1 MADSTRRSGR
11 ATKGQHR
18 GLEDAEAAPPKK
30 ATSKGKKGGKIDP
43 SPPPEEEDDGDAIIR
58 CICGCTTEDEDD
70 DRKMICCEKCE
81 AWQHNECMEVSENDD
96 ELPEKYFC
104 EQCRPRDHKALLA
117 KVGRGQKPW
126 EERAREREREEE
138 ERKARK
144 GKGKKGRKGRASA
157 AKKEEVETNG
167 APGVGGDTVM
177 TEATPEEVPK
187 PIPDVV
193 PESPQVNNS
202 KRKLPDEPTPDSS
215 SSSQAE
221 PANKLRKASSPTIPV
236 KPPLQPPSRR
246 KSSGPAPMKRDSN
259 AATLQTELVDRIE
272 DLQVEERRR
281 VATAFSKLFEG
292 QVKQA
297 QKDGSFSLAEGQ
309 SVNDYALKLALS
321 VEYAIYLNFFGTSS
335 KPSEQYGDKFRAI
348 NHNVKANPSLRD
360 RVLNGDLSP
369 NDLSKMS
376 RDDMA
381 SKELQEKKAEMM
393 KEAEK
398 QHMLI
403 QEEGP
408 RIRRTHKG
416 EELVNDENHLTNA
429 ADTNFTAPIR
439 KRPSEIDTTMKD
451 ASPEPMSAR
460 SPEAVELPGDI
471 GAASPDTKE
480 PLSIDT
486 QAPPL
491 PSAAPERKSS
501 STFNIQDVWSG
512 VKGPDPDMHRSRQT
526 SRPSEPSAPPVKQQP
541 DAEIDQLL
549 KDEEP
554 EDEEP
559 YSPVDHTA
567 DPNAAVWHGRM
578 AMAGIASFSG
588 KARHVAGADLSSSLP
603 WSQLIPDTLTIE
615 GRIDTARADE
625 YLCGLRY
632 SNTTDVV
639 VVAVTASETPDD
651 LAQFDKLFKYFT
663 ERKRYGVISKN
674 PVPSVKDTY
683 VVPLEAGAPKK
694 PEFVELLDYCTIQ
707 VPSPERTLLLSFV
720 LKMNNSPPTQQTPRQ
735 PDAAS
740 LNSPITVS
748 GQQLNPI
755 GGHSG
760 FQNSQTPGMPYPP
773 TQQYPGYAG
782 SPQQGQ
788 EAYMPPHPAQQQS
801 PYPNQQ
807 PQQYG
812 PTGMEAARQA
822 LGDLANVP
830 VIAELLNEAP
840 NSGVAEFMVVR
851 DLLER
856 VPACQND
863 YKILRGML
871 AQRLQQQGQGGA

>member
-11 ATKGQHR
+11 VTKGQHR
-18 GLEDAEAAPPKK
+18 GLGGAEATPPKK
-30 ATSKGKKGGKIDP
+30 ATTKGKKGNKIEP
-43 SPPPEEEDDGDAIIR
+43 SPPADEEEDGDAIIR

-104 EQCRPRDHKALLA
+104 EKCRPRDHKTLLA
-117 KVGRGQKPW
+117 KVARGEKPW

-144 GKGKKGRKGRASA
+144 GKGKKGRKGRSSV
-157 AKKEEVETNG
+157 AKKEEPETNG
-167 APGVGGDTVM
+167 APPVGGDTVM
-177 TEATPEEVPK
+177 TDAAPAEVSK
-187 PIPDVV
+187 PSPHVV

-202 KRKLPDEPTPDSS
+202 KRKLPDEPPSGSSTP
-215 SSSQAE
+215 SQVE
-221 PANKLRKASSPTIPV
+221 PASKLRKASSPITSA
-236 KPPLQPPSRR
+236 KPSLSLPSRR
-246 KSSGPAPMKRDSN
+246 KSSGSNPTKRDSN
-259 AATLQTELVDRIE
+259 ASQTEPVGSIE
-272 DLQVEERRR
+272 DLQMEDRRS
-281 VATAFSKLFEG
+281 VATAFSKLFVG

-309 SVNDYALKLALS
+309 SVSDYAVKLALS
-321 VEYAIYLNFFGTSS
+321 VEYAIYANFFGTSS
-335 KPSEQYGDKFRAI
+335 KPSEQYVDKFRAI
-348 NHNVKANPSLRD
+348 NYNVKANTSLRD
-360 RVLNGDLSP
+360 RVLSGDLSP

-416 EELVNDENHLTNA
+416 EELVGDENHVADA
-429 ADTNFTAPIR
+429 ADTSFTPAIR
-439 KRPSEIDTTMKD
+439 KRPSEIDTAMKEV
-451 ASPEPMSAR
+451 SPEP
-460 SPEAVELPGDI
+460 SPEPVELPEKVGV
-471 GAASPDTKE
+471 ASPGPKD
-480 PLSIDT
+480 PLSVDT
-486 QAPPL
+486 RASPH
-491 PSAAPERKSS
+491 PSIAPERKSS

-512 VKGPDPDMHRSRQT
+512 VKGPDPDAHRARQT
-526 SRPSEPSAPPVKQQP
+526 SRLSEPRAPPLEQQP

-554 EDEEP
+554 EDDEP
-559 YSPVDHTA
+559 YSPVEHAA

-578 AMAGIASFSG
+578 GMAGIANFSG
-588 KARHVAGADLSSSLP
+588 QGKHVAGANISYSLP
-603 WSQLIPDTLTIE
+603 WPQLIPDTLTIE

-639 VVAVTASETPDD
+639 VVAVTASASPDD
-651 LAQFDKLFKYFT
+651 PAQFDKLFNYFT
-663 ERKRYGVISKN
+663 ERNRYGVISKSLA
-674 PVPSVKDTY
+674 PSVKDTY
-683 VVPLEAGAPKK
+683 VVPLEVGATKR
-694 PEFVELLDYCTIQ
+694 PEFVELLDYCTIE
-707 VPSPERTLLLSFV
+707 VPSPERMLLLSFV
-720 LKMNNSPPTQQTPRQ
+720 IKLNNSPSAQQTPRP
-735 PDAAS
+735 PDVGS
-740 LNSPITVS
+740 LNSPITAS
-748 GQQLNPI
+748 GPQPI
-755 GGHSG
+755 PVTAHPG
-760 FQNSQTPGMPYPP
+760 FQNPPASSMPYAPP
-773 TQQYPGYAG
+773 QQYPGYAG
-782 SPQQGQ
+782 SPPQGQ
-788 EAYMPPHPAQQQS
+788 LTYTPPQTVSQQS
-801 PYPNQQ
+801 PYPTQ
-807 PQQYG
+807 PAQHYG

-830 VIAELLNEAP
+830 VITELLNEAP